1 MNVEVYYTNQE
12 SKRVISNLLHETIFW
27 MFVFKITLS
36 FVLSKEESSKQKSN
50 KKKRLCKSRTFC
62 L

>member
-50 KKKRLCKSRTFC
+50 KKKTLMQI
-62 L
+62 